1 MRRGKRMAIFGGL
14 VLLLSGCGDRGTGGS
29 PSNNAPS
36 NNTTATN
43 NDPANAM
50 TNNGSTNNGSTNN
63 GSTNNNPAT
72 NNTVVDPTDPCGE
85 LDCMSWCDEA
95 TWPSGE
101 VPDETTDVV
110 LGDGQVVVVDCEATA
125 ARVEIEV
132 GATLLASRTASS
144 ILTVHG
150 NVVVHGTLDYGT
162 TTTHIPDGVTAE
174 LVIVAENDELFAGTP
189 STEFG
194 SERGPTALTPMQVLE
209 SDPGVWVTGT
219 LRAAGVPKKAWSRL
233 VEGAGPGDATFTVE
247 DSTGWRVGDRV
258 VLTPTA
264 TLGEGG
270 GTDEFDEGVIASVDG
285 TTVTLQEAPQFMHAG
300 CVDCVRRGEVINLT
314 RNVVIRSADDSAH
327 GHIMVFDSGVVDLD
341 SAELRWLGPEQCG
354 GPDRRAALYFHQQ
367 EDASRGSSVRRT
379 SIWGGDRHFIALE
392 RSDGVLIE
400 DVAGY
405 DTQDS
410 GFVLH
415 LDHSA
420 CGTRCTDRESAPN
433 DVVFRDVIA
442 AKVGVATREAGCL
455 RIQHR
460 MAGFTLGGHENT
472 GCDGCVATGVG
483 YNGSGADIAGFQWPE
498 GGGRPATFTFAG
510 NVAHNNNGHGLF
522 IWHNG
527 AEKQQPYVDNAVW
540 SNQNHGIH
548 WGAYSNAYVLQ
559 NFTAVDNGVA
569 SIGVK
574 AVPQDGDPRL
584 DGGTIDDIRI
594 LSYVLVQ
601 ETPNVMK
608 DMVFTGDQPIG
619 VTQIEEQCTTGDPTD
634 PDDPDCLRVWL
645 RFDDPVF
652 PAGMVPFVFGE
663 SINNHA
669 VWEVRGFSSPDY
681 PTLPANFDLYHRTN
695 EVAGGSYHE
704 DFDAW
709 LVPQ

>member
-1 MRRGKRMAIFGGL
+1 MRLGNWMAIFGGL
-14 VLLLSGCGDRGTGGS
+14 IVLTGCGDRGAGGGPGNQVS
-29 PSNNAPS
+29 HNPSSNNV
-36 NNTTATN
+36 TATN
-43 NDPANAM
+43 NEPANAM
-50 TNNGSTNNGSTNN
+50 TNHGGSTNNGSSNN
-63 GSTNNNPAT
+63 ATT
-72 NNTVVDPTDPCGE
+72 NNTIVDPTDPCSE
-85 LDCMSWCDEA
+85 LDCMSWCDGA

-101 VPDETTDVV
+101 LPDAGTEVV
-110 LGDGQVVVVDCEATA
+110 IGDGQVVVVDCAATA

-132 GATLLASRTASS
+132 GATLLASRTTSS

-150 NVVVHGTLDYGT
+150 NVVVRGTLDYGT
-162 TTTHIPDGVTAE
+162 TSTHIRDGVTAE
-174 LVIVAENDELFAGTP
+174 LVIVAENDALVAGTP

-194 SERGPTALTPMQVLE
+194 SERGPTALTPMSVLE

-219 LRAAGVPKKAWSRL
+219 LRAAGTPKKAWSKL
-233 VEGAGPGDATFTVE
+233 VDGAGPGDPTFTVE
-247 DSTGWRVGDRV
+247 DATGWRVGDRV

-264 TLGEGG
+264 TLAEGG
-270 GTDEFDEGVIASVDG
+270 GSDEFDEGVIASVDG
-285 TTVTLQEAPQFMHAG
+285 TTVTLEDAPQFTHVG
-300 CVDCVRRGEVINLT
+300 CADCMRRGEAINLT
-314 RNVVIRSADDSAH
+314 RNAVIRSADDIAH
-327 GHIMVFDSGVVDLD
+327 AHIIVFDDGVVELD
-341 SAELRWLGPEQCG
+341 SAELRSLGPEQCG

-367 EDASRGSSVRRT
+367 EDAARASSVRRT
-379 SIWGGDRHFIALE
+379 SIWGGDRHFIVIE
-392 RSDGVLIE
+392 RSHGVLIE

-405 DTQDS
+405 DTQGS

-460 MAGFTLGGHENT
+460 MAGFTLGGDENT
-472 GCDGCVATGVG
+472 GCEGCVATGVG
-483 YNGSGADIAGFQWPE
+483 YNGNGADIAGFQWPE
-498 GGGRPATFTFAG
+498 GGGRPAAFTFAG
-510 NVAHNNNGHGLF
+510 NVAHNNDGHGLF

-527 AEKQQPYVDNAVW
+527 AEKQQPYVDNVVW
-540 SNQNHGIH
+540 SNASHGIH

-584 DGGTIDDIRI
+584 DGGTVDDIRI

-601 ETPNVMK
+601 NTPNVIK
-608 DMVFTGDQPIG
+608 DIEFTGNQPIG
-619 VTQIEEQCTTGDPTD
+619 VTQIEEQCNTGDPTD

-663 SINNHA
+663 SINVHA
-669 VWEVRGFSSPDY
+669 LWEVRGFSSPDY
-681 PTLPANFDLYHRTN
+681 ADLPANFDLYHRDN
-695 EVAGGSYHE
+695 EVAGGAYHE